1 MTDKERR
8 NMDWDKLQQE
18 VGEWAERNF
27 GDQAPYRQILGM
39 IEELGELDDAMERR
53 ANASPSP
60 SEFFESAEAVC
71 DAMADT
77 VIYMADFCYRTGRK
91 LSGVANL
98 PKPSAIYRI
107 PTLIRHLAHHQ
118 LKLEQN
124 IRLNEGHNN
133 CITETLELICAL
145 LHWTCRYSFGYTT
158 LEEEVEKTWAR
169 VQQRDWKKNP
179 ETGEA

>member
-1 MTDKERR
+1 MTDKGQRD
-8 NMDWDKLQQE
+8 MDWDKLQQE

-39 IEELGELDDAMERR
+39 IEELGELDDALERR
-53 ANASPSP
+53 ANASSD
-60 SEFFESAEAVC
+60 SESREYVEAVC

-98 PKPSAIYRI
+98 PKTYVIYRI
-107 PTLIRHLAHHQ
+107 PTLMRRLAHHQ

-124 IRLNEGHNN
+124 IRLNECHNN

-145 LHWTCRYSFGYTT
+145 LHWTCQHSLGYTT
-158 LEEEVEKTWAR
+158 LEEEVEKTWAQ